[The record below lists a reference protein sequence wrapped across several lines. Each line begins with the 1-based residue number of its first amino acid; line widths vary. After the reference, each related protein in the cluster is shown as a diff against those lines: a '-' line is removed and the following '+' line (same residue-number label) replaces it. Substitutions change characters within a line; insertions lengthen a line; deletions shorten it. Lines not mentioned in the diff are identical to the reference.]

1 MDNYAQKVE
10 VVNVQSE
17 KSLDSKKENLSL
29 AQHSTS
35 LVMSA
40 VSEPEDGLIRQFFI
54 ETTETGFIR
63 NLVIKDSDGHVVR
76 HNLNKLLESEV
87 TVAKVKGIDAVMMQ
101 ILAVTGDEGI
111 IRVRYLSRAPSQY
124 LNFELR
130 ARKQPNGQW
139 AMFEK
144 DRPRMF
150 KWMLFRSKTF
160 MGVTVGVDSYELSQE
175 KPNI

>member
-10 VVNVQSE
+10 AVNVESE
-17 KSLDSKKENLSL
+17 HSTHSRDSLQL
-29 AQHSTS
+29 AQHKTS

-40 VSEPEDGLIRQFFI
+40 LSEPEDGLIRDFYI
-54 ETTETGFIR
+54 EATETGYIK
-63 NLVIKDSDGHVVR
+63 NLVVKDSEGHVAT

-87 TVAKVKGIDAVMMQ
+87 TIAKVKGIDAVMMQ

-111 IRVRYLSRAPSQY
+111 IRVRYLSRAPSHY
-124 LNFELR
+124 LSFELR

-150 KWMLFRSKTF
+150 KWMLFRSKTL
-160 MGVTVGVDSYELSQE
+160 MGVTVGVDSYELSQD
-175 KPNI
+175 KPKI